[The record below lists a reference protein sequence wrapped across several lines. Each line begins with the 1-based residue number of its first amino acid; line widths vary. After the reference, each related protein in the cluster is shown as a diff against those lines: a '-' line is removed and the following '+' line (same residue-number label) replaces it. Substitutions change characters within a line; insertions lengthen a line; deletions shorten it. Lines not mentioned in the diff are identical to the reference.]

1 MCRTIVR
8 SGFPFSVRMVLY
20 HEFGIILP
28 VKITPYRAS
37 TELTPVLLTCIF
49 HTSLQ
54 LSRSPPSCS
63 SRYRS
68 TASTDRSAFLPAI
81 IAGIFSSFTSCL
93 NCHSV
98 SWHPGSIALN
108 SFIVSLIVLTFVT
121 YTFLSESS
129 LLSSSPHYFFF
140 DSFSRFVNV
149 HLDFLLNIK
158 L

>member
-1 MCRTIVR
+1 
-8 SGFPFSVRMVLY
+8 
-20 HEFGIILP
+20 
-28 VKITPYRAS
+28 
-37 TELTPVLLTCIF
+37 
-49 HTSLQ
+49 
-54 LSRSPPSCS
+54 
-63 SRYRS
+63 
-68 TASTDRSAFLPAI
+68 
-81 IAGIFSSFTSCL
+81 
-93 NCHSV
+93 V

-140 DSFSRFVNV
+140 DSFSRFVND